1 MKTTTQYGST
11 IFSDNT
17 IRKSISYTFDSLV
30 RLKSFWTQRDM
41 SKEYTWSADLSSL
54 RITRVSYIT
63 SEEFF
68 ALGEEE

>member
-17 IRKSISYTFDSLV
+17 VRKSISYTFDSLV
-30 RLKSFWTQRDM
+30 RLKSFWEQREI
-41 SKEYTWSADLSSL
+41 SKAYSWSADLSVL
-54 RITRVSYIT
+54 RVTRISYIT

>member
-17 IRKSISYTFDSLV
+17 VRKSIGYTFDSLV
-30 RLKSFWTQRDM
+30 RFKSFWEQRDM
-41 SKEYTWSADLSSL
+41 SRKYSWSADLSL
-54 RITRVSYIT
+54 LKITRISYIT
-63 SEEFF
+63 SEEYF

>member
-1 MKTTTQYGST
+1 MKTTTLYGSV

-17 IRKSISYTFDSLV
+17 IRKSISYTFDSLL
-30 RLKSFWTQRDM
+30 RLKSFWEQRDM
-41 SKEYTWSADLSSL
+41 SKRYSWSADLTTL
-54 RITRVSYIT
+54 KITRISYVT